1 MTIRQQGGVFGRNPS
16 FNDVDANSVSA
27 TSIST
32 NTISEKTSGNG
43 VVVDGVTLKDNA
55 VLAPFGVDVTQGRY
69 KSAFFGNPVYMG
81 GAGQMNFGVGGNDL
95 ILGTTNAPI
104 RFGSTSTNAEWA
116 RITSAGLVLPN
127 GAGID
132 FSATAGTGTSEL
144 FDDYE
149 EGVFTPF
156 VNQGFD
162 SPISHTTQTGRY
174 TKVGDLVYFQIY
186 LYLDAGQT
194 RNSDAVGIGGFP
206 FAALAGLRFASSW
219 NYASGVVAAGTPL
232 PVLDGSGAVAVFYNT
247 AGAAIIGTSLSS
259 ARPEIAIN
267 GVYKAA

>member
-43 VVVDGVTLKDNA
+43 VVIDGVTLKDNA

-116 RITSAGLVLPN
+116 RLNASGNLIVPAGVTL
-127 GAGID
+127 GT
-132 FSATAGTGTSEL
+132 TAGVYNAANNL
-144 FDDYE
+144 DDYE
-149 EGVFTPF
+149 EGTWTPAWSRLTAGDF
-156 VNQGFD
+156 AYSAGGGD
-162 SPISHTTQTGRY
+162 LGLY
-174 TKVGDLVYFQIY
+174 TK
-186 LYLDAGQT
+186 
-194 RNSDAVGIGGFP
+194 IG
-206 FAALAGLRFASSW
+206 
-219 NYASGVVAAGTPL
+219 NTVYASFRVQGTFTESTASGTYCITGLPFTKDANDYPIISIRSTSSGAVTNGSGQSGGTKVLFFGTPL
-232 PVLDGSGAVAVFYNT
+232 SGENYI
-247 AGAAIIGTSLSS
+247 GAL
-259 ARPEIAIN
+259 
-267 GVYKAA
+267 VYRV

>member
-81 GAGQMNFGVGGNDL
+81 GAGQMNFGAGGNDL

-104 RFGSTSTNAEWA
+104 RFGSTSTNTEWA
-116 RITSAGLVLPN
+116 RITSVGLVLPN
-127 GAGID
+127 GKGID
-132 FSATAGTGTSEL
+132 FSATSGTGTSEL

-149 EGVFTPF
+149 EGSYTPALGSG
-156 VNQGFD
+156 V
-162 SPISHTTQTGRY
+162 STTSSTGLY
-174 TKVGDLVYFQIY
+174 TKIGNRCFFTADFTVGTTSNTGAAYISL
-186 LYLDAGQT
+186 
-194 RNSDAVGIGGFP
+194 P
-206 FAALAGLRFASSW
+206 FSTTASAAS
-219 NYASGVVAAGTPL
+219 AAGGQINWT
-232 PVLDGSGAVAVFYNT
+232 DY
-247 AGAAIIGTSLSS
+247 GAATYSYILESNNRFYFRSSTGGTLTYANISGKRFRISGNFEV
-259 ARPEIAIN
+259 A
-267 GVYKAA
+267 